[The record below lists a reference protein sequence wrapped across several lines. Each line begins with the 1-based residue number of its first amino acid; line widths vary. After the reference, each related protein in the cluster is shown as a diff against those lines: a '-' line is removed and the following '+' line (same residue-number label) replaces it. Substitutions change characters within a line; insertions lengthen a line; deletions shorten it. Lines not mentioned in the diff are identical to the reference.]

1 MAELPQLV
9 TEPGLSRPFYTGNA
23 RTETYVTEALRALG
37 DVSIDASTPTAH
49 VQFPLGV
56 NYQHGTPSAM
66 PSALPDNDSVVS
78 FGRSRLPGDGD
89 GSSQYRGQYGYDA
102 SRPSLGERSDYD
114 RLPADEHGA
123 FLPQPDA
130 TRFRSL
136 SSRKPPPASSLNPP
150 LGDDLS
156 SISQGMGS
164 LGQSQAGATGRFATF
179 PVKGKDSVGQMAA
192 EPVVSPRSSLSDVEQ
207 MLPKGDL
214 DDAAPKYEVIE
225 GTPTPPPGPPPGAA
239 PAAMVHAS
247 IYGGYDPRSYY
258 SGPSFVPD
266 NKNEDDIQL
275 PYMSSSGESPRKAP
289 FGSRPLPVPRPLFSS
304 SREAESIQE
313 PNGRSPST
321 TEPDLF
327 LDPVQTPL
335 AVTQDISTAPTV
347 VAQDLPPPFPI
358 EDPDDERALNAAAAR
373 EVSRELDSLM
383 YQPPAPIPRD
393 PSPQP
398 LAPLTPTPLTPTTPP
413 TIHTSPRSSIDSV
426 PPASPFA
433 RARGRVSGSPPVPRT
448 SSERPSPTNGPPS
461 PLASSTPSS
470 PAQQAQL
477 PPPSIVLGRPSS
489 PSLASLSNTSFRT
502 PPELP
507 PSLSPASSQRSLPQP
522 QGMSFA
528 PGKSLPGTRQ
538 GSGMISVAAF
548 RRPVARTVTGS
559 EYLVTGSS
567 QDNTISPLSV
577 RKKDLR
583 SSHTPRMSGTMA
595 PLSSPP
601 GAQPPEL
608 SSSSQELHPEDEFDY
623 ISAYYSA
630 GGDEPASSP
639 PSYAE
644 SRARSGSLR

>member
-9 TEPGLSRPFYTGNA
+9 TEPGLARPFYTGNV
-23 RTETYVTEALRALG
+23 RTEAYVTEALRAL
-37 DVSIDASTPTAH
+37 DEVSIDASTPTAH
-49 VQFPLGV
+49 AQFPLDV
-56 NYQHGTPSAM
+56 NYEHGTPSAM

-78 FGRSRLPGDGD
+78 FGRGGLPGDGD

-114 RLPADEHGA
+114 RLPAAPQANEHGA
-123 FLPQPDA
+123 FLPPDA
-130 TRFRSL
+130 TRFKSL
-136 SSRKPPPASSLNPP
+136 SSRKPPPTSSSNLP

-156 SISQGMGS
+156 QGIGS
-164 LGQSQAGATGRFATF
+164 LAQSQAGASGRFATV
-179 PVKGKDSVGQMAA
+179 PVKGKDPVGQMVA
-192 EPVVSPRSSLSDVEQ
+192 EPLVSSRSSLSDVEQ
-207 MLPKGDL
+207 TFPKGDL
-214 DDAAPKYEVIE
+214 KDAAPKYEVIE

-239 PAAMVHAS
+239 PPAMVHAS

-266 NKNEDDIQL
+266 NTVENEDDIQL
-275 PYMSSSGESPRKAP
+275 PYMPSPRESLRKAP
-289 FGSRPLPVPRPLFSS
+289 FGSRPLPVPRPLFSPG
-304 SREAESIQE
+304 REAESNQE

-321 TEPDLF
+321 TEPDSF

-335 AVTQDISTAPTV
+335 ASTQEISTAPTI
-347 VAQDLPPPFPI
+347 VAEDPPPPAPV
-358 EDPDDERALNAAAAR
+358 EDLDDERALNAAAAR

-383 YQPPAPIPRD
+383 YQPPAPVPRD

-398 LAPLTPTPLTPTTPP
+398 LAPPTPTTPP
-413 TIHTSPRSSIDSV
+413 TIHASPRSSIDSV
-426 PPASPFA
+426 SPASSPFA

-448 SSERPSPTNGPPS
+448 SSGRPSPINGPPS
-461 PLASSTPSS
+461 PLGASTPSS
-470 PAQQAQL
+470 PAHQAHL
-477 PPPSIVLGRPSS
+477 PSPSIVLGRPSS
-489 PSLASLSNTSFRT
+489 PSLTSLNNSSFRT

-522 QGMSFA
+522 QGLQFA
-528 PGKSLPGTRQ
+528 PGKSSPGTRQ

-548 RRPVARTVTGS
+548 RRPVARTGTGP
-559 EYLVTGSS
+559 EPLVTGSS
-567 QDNTISPLSV
+567 QDTSPLSV

-583 SSHTPRMSGTMA
+583 GSHTPRTSGTTGPMS
-595 PLSSPP
+595 PPP

-608 SSSSQELHPEDEFDY
+608 SSPPQEMHNEDEFDY

-630 GGDEPASSP
+630 GADEPASSP
-639 PSYAE
+639 PSYTE